1 MYADHSRFHRIYY
14 VRFNIMK
21 FFMTVLLL
29 ATLTA
34 ALISLSGCATRE
46 YTMLTKQVGEYGIQ
60 RFEDKDKNVVC
71 YVYRDADNG
80 AMSCLKSVK

>member
-1 MYADHSRFHRIYY
+1 
-14 VRFNIMK
+14 
-21 FFMTVLLL
+21 
-29 ATLTA
+29 
-34 ALISLSGCATRE
+34 
-46 YTMLTKQVGEYGIQ
+46 MLTKQVGEYGIQ